1 MFTPVISFPIT
12 KKYEVFVVKKPCTL
26 RNSRRQIDYR
36 TYISTPK
43 HCPHDSNLPYVSY
56 YAPPNIYI
64 RSGIRMNSTVLSARD
79 TNTIMQN
86 ENANPFLAK
95 KSTESDK
102 PKSMDYHRQ
111 MMEKKL
117 NESKG

>member
-1 MFTPVISFPIT
+1 
-12 KKYEVFVVKKPCTL
+12 
-26 RNSRRQIDYR
+26 
-36 TYISTPK
+36 
-43 HCPHDSNLPYVSY
+43 
-56 YAPPNIYI
+56 
-64 RSGIRMNSTVLSARD
+64 MNSTVLSARD